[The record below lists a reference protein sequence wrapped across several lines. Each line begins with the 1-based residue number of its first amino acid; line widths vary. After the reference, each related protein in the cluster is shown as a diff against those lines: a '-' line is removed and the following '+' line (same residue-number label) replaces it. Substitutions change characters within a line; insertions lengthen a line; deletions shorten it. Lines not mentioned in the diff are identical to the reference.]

1 MNLRPDHL
9 LDRFFGP
16 DRPEG
21 ELTVA
26 RCLNRIPRFQKK
38 LEELRSSVDDPGFA
52 WYPYD
57 SLVNFYVIHHLLE
70 RQGGSLTK
78 LAGAGPVAD
87 LGCADGAVAFFLE
100 SLGLEVHAGDNPNF
114 NINRMRGVRLLKEH
128 LGSRIELF
136 ESDFDGSFATP
147 RESYEL
153 ALFLGVLY
161 HLKNPYSALEKLAR
175 KARRC
180 ILSTR
185 VARKTPDGAI
195 RFADQPMAYLL
206 AEGETNNDVTN
217 YWIFSETGLKRLLH
231 RTGWEIEAWTTV
243 GDEEGSDPVHAE
255 ADERAYALLRSVR
268 LDPAQGE
275 GTK

>member
-21 ELTVA
+21 DITLD

-38 LEELRSSVDDPGFA
+38 LEEIRSSIPDPGFA

-57 SLVNFYVIHHLLE
+57 SLVNFYVIHHLLAS
-70 RQGGSLTK
+70 QGGSLTK
-78 LAGAGPVAD
+78 LAGRGPIAD
-87 LGCADGAVAFFLE
+87 LGCADGGVSFFLE
-100 SLGLEVHAGDNPNF
+100 WLGFQVHAGDNPTF
-114 NINRMRGVRLLKEH
+114 NINRMRGLRLLKER
-128 LGSRIELF
+128 LGSAVEIF
-136 ESDFDGSFATP
+136 ESDFDGDFQAP
-147 RESYEL
+147 QAHYDL

-161 HLKNPYSALEKLAR
+161 HLKNPYSALEKLAG

-195 RFADQPMAYLL
+195 RFADHPMAYLL

-243 GDEEGSDPVHAE
+243 GDEEGSDPVHAD
-255 ADERAYALLRSVR
+255 ADERAYALLRSR
-268 LDPAQGE
+268 LL
-275 GTK
+275 TS